1 MLVGVGSDIGTT
13 ERGAAAIDYSIC
25 WLFSGSVSEVGSGMP
40 LVVATSV
47 EGFILIWAIGWGLRM
62 ITEDR

>member
-1 MLVGVGSDIGTT
+1 MRVGVRSDRGTT

-40 LVVATSV
+40 LAVVASV
-47 EGFILIWAIGWGLRM
+47 EGFILIWVIGWGLKM
-62 ITEDR
+62 IIEDR